1 MKKDNVRK
9 ASNEVYFATMDGR
22 KSWKVVKDSDTST
35 QVVLIGDTE
44 PMLAGLLAKQPKF
57 KDMGVTVRGKK
68 TNTGLIIEVM
78 DGVVLK
84 PAAK

>member
-35 QVVLIGDTE
+35 QVVLLGNTE
-44 PMLAGLLAKQPKF
+44 SMLAGILEHKTRF
-57 KDMGVTVRGKK
+57 DEMGVTVKGKK
-68 TNTGLIIEVM
+68 TDTGLIIEVT
-78 DGVVLK
+78 DGVVKK